1 MNRYKSI
8 YGLVAGLMLAGS
20 LFGHAALAQPPE
32 SSSGDNTTG
41 VQVQVTDSGV
51 FNALFCTP
59 AGAAST
65 LKVLTTDSN
74 PTASAA
80 GSASGQLAICY
91 QDTKT
96 YRPSFDTT
104 ISAGAFTGGPSTI
117 PLSGFKIVNVYNVL
131 QIQSGSTP
139 DIGDIGQF
147 VNEAYVGQGPP
158 WPKAWTSPGNTLDS
172 ARKLQFG
179 YAGIGTV
186 GSLGAFDVSLVLPQ
200 GTQGGTYTSVMTLS
214 IGLGSQP

>member
-8 YGLVAGLMLAGS
+8 FGLVAGLMLAGS
-20 LFGHAALAQPPE
+20 LFGYTALAQPPE
-32 SSSGDNTTG
+32 SSSSDNTTD

-51 FNALFCTP
+51 FNAFFCTP
-59 AGAAST
+59 GGAAST

-74 PTASAA
+74 PTASSA

-131 QIQSGSTP
+131 QTQWGATP

-147 VNEAYVGQGPP
+147 VNEAYVGQGAP
-158 WPKAWTSPGNTLDS
+158 WPKAWTSSNTLDS
-172 ARKLQFG
+172 SRKLQFG
-179 YAGIGTV
+179 YAGIGTIA
-186 GSLGAFDVSLVLPQ
+186 SLGAFDVSLVLPQ
-200 GTQGGTYTSVMTLS
+200 GTQNGTYTSLMTLS
-214 IGLGSQP
+214 IIAGTQP